1 MTRRGDK
8 CENATPGPVLDV
20 KKRMIDQK
28 VTGQKDGYY
37 PGEVNNEEVT
47 IFSGGVKIL
56 RRFIYY
62 SSP

>member
-1 MTRRGDK
+1 MRQGDK

-20 KKRMIDQK
+20 KKRMIHQK

-37 PGEVNNEEVT
+37 PGEVNNEEAT
-47 IFSGGVKIL
+47 IFSGVKIL
-56 RRFIYY
+56 QGFIYY

>member
-1 MTRRGDK
+1 
-8 CENATPGPVLDV
+8 
-20 KKRMIDQK
+20 MIHQK

-37 PGEVNNEEVT
+37 PGEVNNEEAT

-56 RRFIYY
+56 QGFIYY